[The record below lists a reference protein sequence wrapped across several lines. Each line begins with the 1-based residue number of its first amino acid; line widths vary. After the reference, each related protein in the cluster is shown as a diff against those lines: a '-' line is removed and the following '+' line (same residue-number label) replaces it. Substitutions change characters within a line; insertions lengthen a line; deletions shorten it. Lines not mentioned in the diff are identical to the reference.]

1 MNVMSVESRIE
12 TSSIGVE
19 YVELNEA
26 EYPHYHGMGN
36 AVVYFDDDAV
46 ITGIDYIDEV
56 EEDGA
61 KALVDKAMKHKNAW
75 LGMCSTY
82 TVCDLRKLDASYTA
96 GFAKIM
102 RLVAENWDLD

>member
-1 MNVMSVESRIE
+1 MSVESRIE

-36 AVVYFDDDAV
+36 AVVYFDDAAV

-61 KALVDKAMKHKNAW
+61 KALVDKAMKHGNAW
-75 LGMCSTY
+75 LGICSTY
-82 TVCDLRKLDASYTA
+82 TVNEPRRLDASYTA
-96 GFAKIM
+96 GFARIM